1 MFSLQTYKSE
11 KNIKPLLI
19 MRNSTFRKFLLFLL
33 LLPTFLCTTA
43 WAQLSELEQGKVY
56 RFVNVGQSSYALAA
70 TTTKG
75 ATGSTVTTGS
85 RQADYPQL
93 WYVTEVKD
101 NSGTKTYRLRNMGNG
116 HYLQGN
122 GKSTQWK
129 MVKGETTESTYLY
142 LITCGKHNTLSDQ
155 KTTGG
160 HRHMHLD
167 GSKNVVGWLTSSEST
182 QWDITAVDIDASV
195 IAQNWASLEN
205 INFSDTQITN
215 YQTALDA
222 IFTDKA
228 CTTLRRSYA
237 SKSEAAL
244 TADASYT
251 ALPPILQNMVM
262 KTWRSANGIPVSEA
276 WAEANFDNSK
286 PEWGGDYAKRFRIQN
301 YEIYTEREC
310 AHSALKIN
318 IHTNLNNPTGIFG
331 NYRQPLFIMV
341 DQDVPANASLY
352 LGSYSGHGQGAGY
365 NDGVQLHKGLNII
378 PFWGDKTWTCIY
390 YTAKT
395 MKAWDGTTT
404 LTDFDLTDFP
414 DLKIHIE
421 GGNVNGYYNA
431 VGDDLWAHNAATT
444 GCDEKHNVASLRTNL
459 TKDNGS
465 TTETNNNLIQKNNVY
480 PKGDNEAD
488 WDYLAARNVLE
499 DLTIVGRYMVYQF
512 CFNSPDSDHPEYC
525 TDYWFTKHDD
535 TRRVRIPDVLERW
548 DRIMMSQRLTMGLL
562 SKQEVE
568 EANARFHAWDA
579 DKQDIYTFPGEG
591 DDITKDYSKHYRMHG
606 LAITMNTGYMSGGWT
621 SSNYNYGTLPSIIGA
636 DMTNESN
643 AGGVVWG
650 PAHEIGHQHQKPI
663 NMNGLTEVTNNMF
676 ANIAVWYDGRSTS
689 RMNGGEGDLSSV
701 LNAYERENYDFFSN
715 NIWAQTHLY
724 YKLWLYY
731 HLTGKNKNFLPRL
744 FELLRRDPMEISYNQ
759 EGKKSLLHF
768 YKKACEAAGE
778 DLTEFFR
785 AYGFFTVMNK
795 RFVGDY
801 ANSEYTQTQED
812 IDEAIQY
819 VKAKKYPKNLQV
831 LFINDATPDKT
842 YLRHDGTTA
851 RAQADNRT
859 YSDLGAYTD
868 YQNPADGAVDGT
880 YQMTVENGK
889 AILSGATGGAGFLLY
904 DEAGNLLAFSNDKTF
919 PLTDATMLAISSGK
933 ASVKVMDVAGVTQEV
948 SYDSESAAASLLK
961 SALNQ
966 ALPVLNHV
974 DEGGDT
980 KKNFTKVGF
989 FKGHTVENL
998 RNVYTKARTIYDNR
1012 QTVSYITAAQS
1023 LKKAIEEV
1031 LAREDAR
1038 VAFIPGSTCTLRCF
1052 AYPTHYLTDVTKTV
1066 NNEVK
1071 NIASTKVVTA
1081 ESNLTD
1087 AEHWIIESNGEKGH
1101 YKLKNKSTGRYI
1113 STIAQSIKATTGATA
1128 KDFVLTEIQTALWGF
1143 NGGDMQWI
1151 HCAASSDNDIVG
1163 WNADEDASKWYIV
1176 MTEKDEAL
1184 VAENDLQNLISRT
1197 RTLVD
1202 EVAQVGMKGDM
1213 DMANMRIYSNTPEQY
1228 HGTEML
1234 VDGDAETYFHT
1245 NWSGNDA
1252 VTEDH
1257 YLLFDCDAMPLEEF
1271 AVRYTTLPNS
1281 AHNVDAPK
1289 TIVVEGANKAV
1300 NGIPESY
1307 TTIATLSSSDATNP
1321 LPTANAMSYT
1331 SATLGTA
1338 GTSYRYIRLRVTDAT
1353 GGTWGTHK
1361 YFGLAELTLVR
1372 QAYKMFGIESKY
1384 TNNVTEANITD
1395 ALTAITAAET
1405 AIAAADKT
1413 TSTLQN
1419 AYTVLEEKYNV
1430 LATAKAKANSE
1441 TSDIALYRTALQ
1453 TLYNNTQTLLNE
1465 CGTVTVSNFALQST
1479 NANAAGYL
1487 YCNAPYTGD
1496 KNPNDYSVQGTD
1508 GYRLLDND
1516 LTTYLHTD
1524 YSGNNSTD
1532 GLDHYIRVYCGER
1545 GIEQFTFS
1553 YTTRNG
1559 GDGQPT
1565 SMVVEGSNEEA
1576 GTYTELASLTGLP
1589 TSTSTVYSSETLGT
1603 KGTSYKYIRFR
1614 VTGNKLD
1621 KKQGGHYW
1629 FCMAEFDMA
1638 EEPQISVSINEN
1650 CGIVD
1655 NNDILNTYYA
1665 LQAAQSVLDMATTIE
1680 EFEAGTAALQAQY
1693 NALSYAKN
1701 TNPADKAA
1709 LNTVISSTQTTYASC
1724 FSDAECTAIKN
1735 EYASSLNVTASFLAE
1750 VKAAIDAAQL
1760 VAQNFKATQAEVNEQ
1775 TNLLTAKA
1783 NQLNHAI
1790 AAANFPVKLT
1800 FNTAQPELYSITMK
1814 VADGSRLQYRGD
1826 SSHGDGGPY
1835 DYDKI
1840 KRASQL
1846 ELRNAYQA
1854 FYFVPGSEAGR
1865 VRLYNYA
1872 DNKFFGAT
1880 EYAAGPGKVKAYGES
1895 AADLKVKEWKIVA
1908 NANNPD
1914 WYNLQPVPTDG
1925 STTVY
1930 YMGQSNDDG
1939 TPNLGFRDD
1948 ADSERA
1954 LYKFQQDNGMNLS
1967 AAYIQLYNYF
1977 HTALKHNRQLDLNY
1991 ASDALGFYPTDKA
2004 TAFNTAYAAAERAL
2018 ANESSADEVYTT
2030 AYNNLVAAYTAL
2042 EPNLPVAG
2050 KYYVV
2055 RSAATNNNA
2064 SYCQNALIYAD
2075 KDIHRMKWG
2084 TDKTKSDA
2092 TAIWT
2097 FERQDDGTFLM
2108 KNLHTATGPGN
2119 LTGSGEAT
2127 PLQEQSL
2134 PVTIAS
2140 FDYTLGNLTLSIG
2153 GKNAHA
2159 QESGNNIISWGALAG
2174 NASLW
2179 TLEEL
2184 TESELGAVG
2193 YTLSMLGWGNASF
2206 YSAYP
2211 VSIPNGLK
2219 AYYLQGDEA
2228 LDLDAKSEGT
2238 AKLTEIT
2245 GVIPAGTGVILRGAK
2260 GSYTLPFAADAWT
2273 NEAPADNLLKGS
2285 PYKCFKPGVAGTSY
2299 YVFGV
2304 KNGHVGLYKA
2314 YLEYDAN
2321 GSQGENNAYNDT
2333 NKGGCFLVEA
2343 NRIYMERTGTQN
2355 LAAGFRLLDPEQTG
2369 ISLTE
2374 LDAETET
2381 VYDLQ
2386 GRRVLRVKTPG
2397 FYLINGQK
2405 RFVRP

>member
-1 MFSLQTYKSE
+1 
-11 KNIKPLLI
+11 

-33 LLPTFLCTTA
+33 LLPTLLCTTA
-43 WAQLSELEQGKVY
+43 WAQLSTLEQGKVY
-56 RFVNVGQSSYALAA
+56 RFKNVGQSSYALAA

-75 ATGSTVTTGS
+75 ATGSTATTGS
-85 RQADYPQL
+85 TEADYPQL
-93 WYVTEVKD
+93 WCVTEVKD

-116 HYLQGN
+116 LYLQGN
-122 GKSTQWK
+122 EMSKQWK
-129 MVKGETTESTYLY
+129 MVNGETTDNTYLY
-142 LITCGKHNTLSDQ
+142 LITCGTHNTLSDRNN
-155 KTTGG
+155 TARY
-160 HRHMHLD
+160 RHMHLD
-167 GSKNVVGWLTSSEST
+167 GSKNVVGWETSSEST
-182 QWDITAVDIDASV
+182 QWDITEVDIDASV

-228 CTTLRRSYA
+228 CTTLQSSYA
-237 SKSEAAL
+237 GMSETAL
-244 TADASYT
+244 TADANYT

-301 YEIYTEREC
+301 YEIYTERDC

-404 LTDFDLTDFP
+404 LTDFDLTQFP

-431 VGDDLWAHNAATT
+431 VGDELWAHNAATT
-444 GCDEKHNVASLRTNL
+444 GCDENHNAASLRTNL
-459 TKDNGS
+459 PKANGS
-465 TTETNNNLIQKNNVY
+465 TTETNNNLIQENNVY

-488 WDYLAARNVLE
+488 WDYLAARNVLD
-499 DLTIVGRYMVYQF
+499 DLTIVSRYMVFQF
-512 CFNSPDSDHPEYC
+512 CFNSPDSNHPDYC
-525 TDYWFTKHDD
+525 TDYWFTKQGDG

-591 DDITKDYSKHYRMHG
+591 DNITKDYSKHYRMHG
-606 LAITMNTGYMSGGWT
+606 LAISMNEGYMSGGWT
-621 SSNYNYGTLPSIIGA
+621 SSNYNYNTLPSIIGA
-636 DMTNESN
+636 DMTNGSN

-812 IDEAIQY
+812 IDAAIQY
-819 VKAKKYPKNLQV
+819 VKAKKYPQNLQV

-842 YLRHDGTTA
+842 YLRHDGTTL

-868 YQNPADGAVDGT
+868 YQNPAAGAVVGT

-1081 ESNLTD
+1081 ESNLTN

-1163 WNADEDASKWYIV
+1163 WNAGADASKWYIV
-1176 MTEKDEAL
+1176 MTEMDEAL

-1202 EVAQVGMKGDM
+1202 EVAQVGMRGDM

-1234 VDGDAETYFHT
+1234 VDGDAETYFHS
-1245 NWSGNDA
+1245 NWTGDNA

-1257 YLLFDCDAMPLEEF
+1257 YILFDCDAMPLDEF
-1271 AVRYTTLPNS
+1271 AVRYTTLPAS
-1281 AHNVDAPK
+1281 ASNVDAPK
-1289 TIVVEGANKAV
+1289 TIVIEGANEAV
-1300 NGIPESY
+1300 NGIPSAY
-1307 TTIATLSSSDATNP
+1307 TTIATLSSTDANP
-1321 LPTANAMSYT
+1321 LPTAKAKSYT

-1372 QAYKMFGIESKY
+1372 QADKVFGIKSKY
-1384 TNNVTEANITD
+1384 SSLTEGNITD
-1395 ALTAITAAET
+1395 ALNAITDAET
-1405 AIAAADKT
+1405 AIAAEDKT
-1413 TSTLQN
+1413 ASSLQT
-1419 AYTVLEEKYNV
+1419 AYTALEAKYNV
-1430 LATAKAKANSE
+1430 LATAKANSE
-1441 TSDIALYRTALQ
+1441 TSD
-1453 TLYNNTQTLLNE
+1453 
-1465 CGTVTVSNFALQST
+1465 
-1479 NANAAGYL
+1479 
-1487 YCNAPYTGD
+1487 
-1496 KNPNDYSVQGTD
+1496 
-1508 GYRLLDND
+1508 
-1516 LTTYLHTD
+1516 
-1524 YSGNNSTD
+1524 
-1532 GLDHYIRVYCGER
+1532 
-1545 GIEQFTFS
+1545 
-1553 YTTRNG
+1553 
-1559 GDGQPT
+1559 
-1565 SMVVEGSNEEA
+1565 
-1576 GTYTELASLTGLP
+1576 
-1589 TSTSTVYSSETLGT
+1589 
-1603 KGTSYKYIRFR
+1603 
-1614 VTGNKLD
+1614 
-1621 KKQGGHYW
+1621 
-1629 FCMAEFDMA
+1629 
-1638 EEPQISVSINEN
+1638 
-1650 CGIVD
+1650 
-1655 NNDILNTYYA
+1655 
-1665 LQAAQSVLDMATTIE
+1665 
-1680 EFEAGTAALQAQY
+1680 
-1693 NALSYAKN
+1693 N
-1701 TNPADKAA
+1701 TNPADKAE
-1709 LNTVISSTQTTYASC
+1709 LNTVLSSTQTRYASC
-1724 FSDAECTAIKN
+1724 FSDAECTAIKS

-1760 VAQNFKATQAEVNEQ
+1760 VAQNAKATQTEVDEQ
-1775 TNLLTAKA
+1775 TSLLRAKA
-1783 NQLNHAI
+1783 NQLTHAI

-1814 VADGSRLQYRGD
+1814 IADGSRLQYRGD
-1826 SSHGDGGPY
+1826 SSHGDGGSS

-1840 KRASQL
+1840 KRANHL
-1846 ELRNAYQA
+1846 EKGNAYQA
-1854 FYFVPGSEAGR
+1854 FYFVPGSVAGR

-1872 DNKFFGAT
+1872 DNKFFGIWKNT
-1880 EYAAGPGKVKAYGES
+1880 FAAGPGKVKAYTES
-1895 AADLKVKEWKIVA
+1895 TTDLAVQEWTIVA
-1908 NANNPD
+1908 NANNPG
-1914 WYNLQPVPTDG
+1914 WYNLQAIPSNAGDN
-1925 STTVY
+1925 TVY
-1930 YMGQSNDDG
+1930 YMGQSDSDN
-1939 TPNLGFRDD
+1939 TPNLGLRAASDVD
-1948 ADSERA
+1948 NVRA
-1954 LYKFQQDNGMNLS
+1954 LYQFQQDNGMNLS
-1967 AAYIQLYNYF
+1967 AAYSQLYNYF
-1977 HTALKHNRQLDLNY
+1977 HTALKHNEQLDLNY
-1991 ASDALGFYPTDKA
+1991 ASDALGFYPKDKA
-2004 TAFNTAYAAAERAL
+2004 TAFNTAYEAAETAL
-2018 ANESSADEVYTT
+2018 TKESSADEVYTT
-2030 AYNNLVAAYTAL
+2030 AYNDLEAAYTAL

-2084 TDKTKSDA
+2084 KDKTKSDA

-2119 LTGSGEAT
+2119 LTGSDKAT
-2127 PLQEQSL
+2127 PLQENSL

-2140 FDYTLGNLTLSIG
+2140 FDYTKGNLTLSIG

-2159 QESGNNIISWGALAG
+2159 QESGNYIMSWDAKAG

-2193 YTLSMLGWGNASF
+2193 YTLSMSTWGNASF

-2228 LDLDAKSEGT
+2228 LDLYANNEGT

-2245 GVIPAGTGVILRGAK
+2245 GVIPAGTGVILRGAQ

-2304 KNGHVGLYKA
+2304 KNGNVGLYKA

-2355 LAAGFRLLDPEQTG
+2355 HAAGFRLLDPEQTG

>member
-43 WAQLSELEQGKVY
+43 WAQLSELKQGKVY

-85 RQADYPQL
+85 TQADYPQL
-93 WYVTEVKD
+93 WCVTEVKD
-101 NSGTKTYRLRNMGNG
+101 NGGTKTYRLRNMGNG

-122 GKSTQWK
+122 EMSKQWK
-129 MVKGETTESTYLY
+129 MVNGETTDNTYLY
-142 LITCGKHNTLSDQ
+142 LITCGTHNTLSDRNN
-155 KTTGG
+155 TDRY
-160 HRHMHLD
+160 RHMHLD
-167 GSKNVVGWLTSSEST
+167 GSKNVVGWETSSEST

-205 INFSDTQITN
+205 INFSKTQITN

-228 CTTLRRSYA
+228 CTTLRSSYVGM
-237 SKSEAAL
+237 SETDL
-244 TADASYT
+244 TADANYK
-251 ALPPILQNMVM
+251 ALPQVLQNMVM
-262 KTWRSANGIPVSEA
+262 KTWHAANGTPVSVA

-301 YEIYTEREC
+301 YEIYAEREC
-310 AHSALKIN
+310 TNSALKIN

-341 DQDVPANASLY
+341 DQDVPENASLY

-365 NDGVQLHKGLNII
+365 NDGVKLQKGLNII
-378 PFWGDKTWTCIY
+378 PIWGDKTWTCIY

-404 LTDFDLTDFP
+404 LTDFDLTQFP

-431 VGDDLWAHNAATT
+431 VGDDLWAHDAATT
-444 GCDEKHNVASLRTNL
+444 GCDEKHNVTSLRTNL
-459 TKDNGS
+459 PKANGS
-465 TTETNNNLIQKNNVY
+465 TTETNDNLIQKNNVY

-499 DLTIVGRYMVYQF
+499 DLTIVSRYMVYQF
-512 CFNSPDSDHPEYC
+512 CFNSPDSNHPEYC

-579 DKQDIYTFPGEG
+579 DEQDIYTFPGKG

-643 AGGVVWG
+643 AGSVWG

-731 HLTGKNKNFLPRL
+731 HLVGKNKNFLPRL
-744 FELLRRDPMEISYNQ
+744 FELLRRDRMVISYNQ
-759 EGKKSLLHF
+759 EGSKSLLHF
-768 YKKACEAAGE
+768 YKKACDAAQE

-785 AYGFFTVMNK
+785 AYGFFTVMKN

-801 ANSEYTQTQED
+801 SNSEYTQTQAD
-812 IDEAIQY
+812 IDAAIQY
-819 VKAKKYPKNLQV
+819 VKNKNYPENLQV
-831 LFINDATPDKT
+831 LFINDTDESGNYVK
-842 YLRHDGTTA
+842 HDGTTL
-851 RAQADNRT
+851 RT
-859 YSDLGAYTD
+859 NWEGTNHYSDLGAYTD
-868 YQNPADGAVDGT
+868 FQGT
-880 YQMTVENGK
+880 TSSPVTGDYALTVNNGV
-889 AILSGATGGAGFLLY
+889 ATATGATGGVGFLIY
-904 DEAGNLLAFSNDKTF
+904 DASGNLLSFSSDYTF
-919 PLTDATMLAISSGK
+919 PVSQAAQLAIAKGTAVVKAMNADGTTQKVAYDAVSAATSQLQTALDKASAMLALTD
-933 ASVKVMDVAGVTQEV
+933 D
-948 SYDSESAAASLLK
+948 
-961 SALNQ
+961 
-966 ALPVLNHV
+966 
-974 DEGGDT
+974 GGTGET
-980 KKNFTKVGF
+980 KN
-989 FKGHTVENL
+989 
-998 RNVYTKARTIYDNR
+998 YTKPGFYKGELMGDVKNCYNKALDIYNNL
-1012 QTVSYITAAQS
+1012 QTVSYLTAAQA
-1023 LKKAIEEV
+1023 LDKACQAV
-1031 LAREDAR
+1031 LDNAYAKVE
-1038 VAFIPGSTCTLRCF
+1038 FIPGSTCTLRNS
-1052 AYPTHYLTDVTKTV
+1052 AYPTRYMTETTQTASDVTSY
-1066 NNEVK
+1066 
-1071 NIASTKVVTA
+1071 IISTKVVTDEA
-1081 ESNLTD
+1081 SLTD
-1087 AEHWIIESNGEKGH
+1087 NEQWIVEATATAGV
-1101 YKLKNKSTGRYI
+1101 YALKNKATGRY
-1113 STIAQSIKATTGATA
+1113 AQSVSARSTVYGMGESPNNFLLDDMGNGRWA
-1128 KDFVLTEIQTALWGF
+1128 FSNNSNHLFAL
-1143 NGGDMQWI
+1143 
-1151 HCAASSDNDIVG
+1151 HSASNNYYKVVG
-1163 WNADEDASKWYIV
+1163 WNHDDEPSQWYIV
-1176 MTEKDEAL
+1176 MTDKDEIL
-1184 VAENDLQNLISRT
+1184 SAENQLEALIAQT

-1202 EVAQVGMKGDM
+1202 EMAIVGLKGDL

-1234 VDGDAETYFHT
+1234 VDGDTETYFHT
-1245 NWSGNDA
+1245 NWTGDNA
-1252 VTEDH
+1252 VAEDH
-1257 YLLFDCDAMPLEEF
+1257 YILFDCDAMPLDEF
-1271 AVRYTTLPNS
+1271 AVRYTTLPTS
-1281 AHNVDAPK
+1281 AYNVDAPK
-1289 TIVVEGANKAV
+1289 TIVIEGANEAV
-1300 NGIPESY
+1300 NGIPSDY

-1321 LPTANAMSYT
+1321 LPTTKAQTYT

-1372 QAYKMFGIESKY
+1372 QADKVFGIESKY
-1384 TNNVTEANITD
+1384 TGSLTQANITD

-1405 AIAAADKT
+1405 AIAADDKT

-1430 LATAKAKANSE
+1430 LATAKA
-1441 TSDIALYRTALQ
+1441 
-1453 TLYNNTQTLLNE
+1453 
-1465 CGTVTVSNFALQST
+1465 
-1479 NANAAGYL
+1479 
-1487 YCNAPYTGD
+1487 
-1496 KNPNDYSVQGTD
+1496 
-1508 GYRLLDND
+1508 
-1516 LTTYLHTD
+1516 
-1524 YSGNNSTD
+1524 
-1532 GLDHYIRVYCGER
+1532 
-1545 GIEQFTFS
+1545 
-1553 YTTRNG
+1553 
-1559 GDGQPT
+1559 
-1565 SMVVEGSNEEA
+1565 
-1576 GTYTELASLTGLP
+1576 
-1589 TSTSTVYSSETLGT
+1589 
-1603 KGTSYKYIRFR
+1603 
-1614 VTGNKLD
+1614 
-1621 KKQGGHYW
+1621 
-1629 FCMAEFDMA
+1629 
-1638 EEPQISVSINEN
+1638 
-1650 CGIVD
+1650 
-1655 NNDILNTYYA
+1655 
-1665 LQAAQSVLDMATTIE
+1665 
-1680 EFEAGTAALQAQY
+1680 
-1693 NALSYAKN
+1693 N
-1701 TNPADKAA
+1701 TNPADKAE
-1709 LNTVISSTQTTYASC
+1709 LNTVLSSTQTSYASC
-1724 FSDAECTAIKN
+1724 FSDAECTAIKS

-1760 VAQNFKATQAEVNEQ
+1760 VAQNFKATQAEVNKQ
-1775 TNLLTAKA
+1775 TSLLRAKA
-1783 NQLNHAI
+1783 NQLAHAI

-1800 FNTAQPELYSITMK
+1800 FNTEQPELYSITMK

-1826 SSHGDGGPY
+1826 SSHGDGGNY

-1840 KRASQL
+1840 KRANQL
-1846 ELRNAYQA
+1846 EKGNAYQA
-1854 FYFVPGSEAGR
+1854 FYFVPGSVAGR

-1872 DNKFFGAT
+1872 DNKFFGIGNGSF
-1880 EYAAGPGKVKAYGES
+1880 AAGPGKVKAYTES
-1895 AADLKVKEWKIVA
+1895 TTNLAVQEWTIVA
-1908 NANNPD
+1908 NTNNPD
-1914 WYNLQPVPTDG
+1914 WYNLQAIPSDAG
-1925 STTVY
+1925 DNTVL
-1930 YMGQSNDDG
+1930 YMGQSDSDG
-1939 TPNLGFRDD
+1939 TPNLGLRTE
-1948 ADSERA
+1948 ADHNRT
-1954 LYKFQQDNGMNLS
+1954 LYRFQQDNGMHLS

-1977 HTALKHNRQLDLNY
+1977 HSALKHNEQLELNY

-2004 TAFNTAYAAAERAL
+2004 RAFNTAFEAAESAL
-2018 ANESSADEVYTT
+2018 ANESSADEDYTT
-2030 AYNNLVAAYTAL
+2030 AYNDLEAANTAL

-2055 RSAATNNNA
+2055 RSAATNDNT

-2084 TDKTKSDA
+2084 KDKTKSDA

-2119 LTGSGEAT
+2119 LTGSAAAT

-2140 FDYTLGNLTLSIG
+2140 FNYTLGNLTLSIG
-2153 GKNAHA
+2153 GNNAHA
-2159 QESGNNIISWGALAG
+2159 QQSGNYIMSWGAEAG

-2179 TLEEL
+2179 KLEEL

-2193 YTLSMLGWGNASF
+2193 YTLSMSGWENASF

-2228 LDLDAKSEGT
+2228 LDLYANNEGT

-2245 GVIPAGTGVILRGAK
+2245 GVIPAGTGVILRGAQ

-2285 PYKCFKPGVAGTSY
+2285 PYKCFKPGVTGTSY

-2304 KNGHVGLYKA
+2304 KNGNVGLYKA

-2355 LAAGFRLLDPEQTG
+2355 YAAGFRLLDPEQTG

>member
-11 KNIKPLLI
+11 KNIKPLFF

-43 WAQLSELEQGKVY
+43 WAQLSELKQGKVY

-75 ATGSTVTTGS
+75 ATGSTATTGS
-85 RQADYPQL
+85 TQADYPQL
-93 WYVTEVKD
+93 WCVTEVKD

-116 HYLQGN
+116 LYLQGN
-122 GKSTQWK
+122 EMSKQWK
-129 MVKGETTESTYLY
+129 MVNGETTDNTYLY
-142 LITCGKHNTLSDQ
+142 LITRGTHNTLSDRNN
-155 KTTGG
+155 TAPY
-160 HRHMHLD
+160 RHMHLD

-182 QWDITAVDIDASV
+182 QWDITEVNIDANV
-195 IAQNWASLEN
+195 IAQNWTSLEN
-205 INFSDTQITN
+205 VNFSDTQITN
-215 YQTALDA
+215 YQTALDD

-228 CTTLRRSYA
+228 CTTLRSSYA
-237 SKSEAAL
+237 SMSETAL
-244 TADASYT
+244 TADANYT

-262 KTWRSANGIPVSEA
+262 KTWRAANGTPVSQA

-286 PEWGGDYAKRFRIQN
+286 PEWGGNYAKRFRIQN
-301 YEIYTEREC
+301 YEIYTERDC

-404 LTDFDLTDFP
+404 LTDFDLTQFP

-431 VGDDLWAHNAATT
+431 VGDDLWAHDAATT
-444 GCDEKHNVASLRTNL
+444 GCDENHNVTSLRTNL
-459 TKDNGS
+459 TKANGS
-465 TTETNNNLIQKNNVY
+465 TTETNDNLIQENKVY

-488 WDYLAARNVLE
+488 WDYLAARNVLD
-499 DLTIVGRYMVYQF
+499 DLTIVSRYMVFQF

-606 LAITMNTGYMSGGWT
+606 LAISMNEGYMSGGWT

-636 DMTNESN
+636 DMTNERK
-643 AGGVVWG
+643 AGSVWG

-801 ANSEYTQTQED
+801 AHSEYTQTQED
-812 IDEAIQY
+812 INEAIQY
-819 VKAKKYPKNLQV
+819 VKAKKYHENLQV
-831 LFINDATPDKT
+831 LFINDATPGKT

-851 RAQADNRT
+851 RTQWDGT
-859 YSDLGAYTD
+859 YYSDLGAYTD
-868 YQNPADGAVDGT
+868 YQDPAAGAVVGT

-1052 AYPTHYLTDVTKTV
+1052 EFPTRYMTDVTKTV
-1066 NNEVK
+1066 NNEEK
-1071 NIASTKVVTA
+1071 NIASTKIVTA

-1143 NGGDMQWI
+1143 NGGDYQWI
-1151 HCAASSDNDIVG
+1151 HCAESSAFDIVG

-1202 EVAQVGMKGDM
+1202 EVAQVGMRGDM

-1234 VDGDAETYFHT
+1234 VDGNAETYFHT
-1245 NWSGNDA
+1245 NWMGNDA
-1252 VTEDH
+1252 VNEDH

-1271 AVRYTTLPNS
+1271 AVRYTTLPTS
-1281 AHNVDAPK
+1281 ASNVDAPK
-1289 TIVVEGANKAV
+1289 TIVVEGANEAV
-1300 NGIPESY
+1300 NGIPKSY

-1321 LPTANAMSYT
+1321 LPTAKAMSYT

-1413 TSTLQN
+1413 TSTLQV
-1419 AYTVLEEKYNV
+1419 AYTALEAKYNV
-1430 LATAKAKANSE
+1430 LATAKANSE
-1441 TSDIALYRTALQ
+1441 TSD
-1453 TLYNNTQTLLNE
+1453 
-1465 CGTVTVSNFALQST
+1465 
-1479 NANAAGYL
+1479 
-1487 YCNAPYTGD
+1487 
-1496 KNPNDYSVQGTD
+1496 
-1508 GYRLLDND
+1508 
-1516 LTTYLHTD
+1516 
-1524 YSGNNSTD
+1524 
-1532 GLDHYIRVYCGER
+1532 
-1545 GIEQFTFS
+1545 
-1553 YTTRNG
+1553 
-1559 GDGQPT
+1559 
-1565 SMVVEGSNEEA
+1565 
-1576 GTYTELASLTGLP
+1576 
-1589 TSTSTVYSSETLGT
+1589 
-1603 KGTSYKYIRFR
+1603 
-1614 VTGNKLD
+1614 
-1621 KKQGGHYW
+1621 
-1629 FCMAEFDMA
+1629 
-1638 EEPQISVSINEN
+1638 
-1650 CGIVD
+1650 
-1655 NNDILNTYYA
+1655 
-1665 LQAAQSVLDMATTIE
+1665 
-1680 EFEAGTAALQAQY
+1680 
-1693 NALSYAKN
+1693 N
-1701 TNPADKAA
+1701 TNPADKAE
-1709 LNTVISSTQTTYASC
+1709 LNTVLFSTQTRYANC
-1724 FSDAECTAIKN
+1724 FSDAECTAIKS

-1760 VAQNFKATQAEVNEQ
+1760 VAQNAKATQTEVDEQ
-1775 TNLLTAKA
+1775 TSLLRAKA
-1783 NQLNHAI
+1783 NQLTHAI

-1826 SSHGDGGPY
+1826 SSHGDGGYY

-1840 KRASQL
+1840 KRANHL
-1846 ELRNAYQA
+1846 EKGNAYQA

-1880 EYAAGPGKVKAYGES
+1880 DYTAGPGKLYAKSDGTTG
-1895 AADLKVKEWKIVA
+1895 LKVEEWTLVA
-1908 NANNPD
+1908 NENNAG
-1914 WYNLQPVPTDG
+1914 WYNLKAVPTDG
-1925 STTVY
+1925 SSKVL
-1930 YMGQSNDDG
+1930 YMGQDDDANRA
-1939 TPNLGFRDD
+1939 NLGFRGD
-1948 ADSERA
+1948 ADNVRA
-1954 LYKFQQDNGMNLS
+1954 LYQFQQDNGMNLS
-1967 AAYIQLYNYF
+1967 DAYIQLYNYF
-1977 HTALKHNRQLDLNY
+1977 HTALKHNRQLELNY
-1991 ASDALGFYPTDKA
+1991 ASDALGFYPKGKA
-2004 TAFNTAYAAAERAL
+2004 TAFNNAFAAAETAL

-2030 AYNNLVAAYTAL
+2030 AYNNLVAANTAL
-2042 EPNLPVAG
+2042 EPNLPEAG

-2064 SYCQNALIYAD
+2064 TYCQNALIYAD

-2084 TDKTKSDA
+2084 TDKTKIDA

-2108 KNLHTATGPGN
+2108 KNLHTATGPGS
-2119 LTGSGEAT
+2119 LTGSDATT
-2127 PLQEQSL
+2127 PLQENSL

-2159 QESGNNIISWGALAG
+2159 QESGKYIMSWEAKAG

-2193 YTLSMLGWGNASF
+2193 YTLSMSTWENASF

-2228 LDLDAKSEGT
+2228 LDLDANSEGT

-2245 GVIPAGTGVILRGAK
+2245 RVIPAGTGVILRGAK

-2273 NEAPADNLLKGS
+2273 NEAPAGNLLKGS

-2304 KNGHVGLYKA
+2304 KNGNVGLYKA

-2321 GSQGENNAYNDT
+2321 GTQGENNAYNDT
-2333 NKGGCFLVEA
+2333 NRGGCFLVEA

>member
-1 MFSLQTYKSE
+1 
-11 KNIKPLLI
+11 

-33 LLPTFLCTTA
+33 LLPTYLCTTA
-43 WAQLSELEQGKVY
+43 WAQFSELERGKVY

-85 RQADYPQL
+85 TQADYPQL
-93 WYVTEVKD
+93 WYVTDVKD

-116 HYLQGN
+116 LYLQGN
-122 GKSTQWK
+122 GTSTQWK
-129 MVKGETTESTYLY
+129 MVNGETTDNTYLY
-142 LITCGKHNTLSDQ
+142 LITRGTHNTLSDQ

-160 HRHMHLD
+160 YRHMHLD
-167 GSKNVVGWLTSSEST
+167 GSKNVVGWETGSEST
-182 QWDITAVDIDASV
+182 QWDITEVDIDASV
-195 IAQNWASLEN
+195 IAQNWTSLEN

-228 CTTLRRSYA
+228 CTTLRSSYA
-237 SKSEAAL
+237 SMSETAL
-244 TADASYT
+244 TADANYT

-262 KTWRSANGIPVSEA
+262 KTWRAANGTPVSQA

-286 PEWGGDYAKRFRIQN
+286 PQWGGDYAKRFRIQN
-301 YEIYTEREC
+301 YEIYTERDC

-352 LGSYSGHGQGAGY
+352 LGSYSGHGQGADY

-378 PFWGDKTWTCIY
+378 PIWGDKTWTCIY

-404 LTDFDLTDFP
+404 LTNFDLTDFP

-431 VGDDLWAHNAATT
+431 VGDDLWAHDAATT
-444 GCDEKHNVASLRTNL
+444 GCDKNHNVTSLRTNL
-459 TKDNGS
+459 PKANGS
-465 TTETNNNLIQKNNVY
+465 TTETNDNLIQKNNVY

-488 WDYLAARNVLE
+488 WDYLAARNVLD
-499 DLTIVGRYMVYQF
+499 DLTIVSRYMVYQF

-525 TDYWFTKHDD
+525 TDYWFTKQSDG

-579 DKQDIYTFPGEG
+579 DKQDIYTFPGKG

-636 DMTNESN
+636 DMTNERK
-643 AGGVVWG
+643 AGSVWG

-689 RMNGGEGDLSSV
+689 RMSGGEGDLSSV

-801 ANSEYTQTQED
+801 ANSEYTQTQDD
-812 IDEAIQY
+812 IDAAIQY

-831 LFINDATPDKT
+831 LFINDATPGKT
-842 YLRHDGTTA
+842 YLNHDGTTA
-851 RAQADNRT
+851 RTQWDGT
-859 YSDLGAYTD
+859 YYSDLGAYTD
-868 YQNPADGAVDGT
+868 YQDPAAGAVVGT

-933 ASVKVMDVAGVTQEV
+933 ASVKVMDAAGVTQEV

-1052 AYPTHYLTDVTKTV
+1052 AYPTRYLTDVTKTEDNV
-1066 NNEVK
+1066 EK
-1071 NIASTKVVTA
+1071 NIASTKDVTA

-1113 STIAQSIKATTGATA
+1113 STIARSTKATTGATA

-1151 HCAASSDNDIVG
+1151 HCAKSSAYDIVG
-1163 WNADEDASKWYIV
+1163 WNADEGASKWYIV
-1176 MTEKDEAL
+1176 MTEMDEAL

-1202 EVAQVGMKGDM
+1202 EVAQVGMRGDM

-1234 VDGDAETYFHT
+1234 VDSNAETYFHT
-1245 NWSGNDA
+1245 NWMGNDA
-1252 VTEDH
+1252 VNEDH

-1271 AVRYTTLPNS
+1271 AVRYTTLPTS
-1281 AHNVDAPK
+1281 ASNVDAPK
-1289 TIVVEGANKAV
+1289 TIVVEGANEAV
-1300 NGIPESY
+1300 NGIPKSY
-1307 TTIATLSSSDATNP
+1307 TTITTLSSSDATNP
-1321 LPTANAMSYT
+1321 LPTGKAMSYT
-1331 SATLGTA
+1331 SAPLGTA

-1430 LATAKAKANSE
+1430 LATAKANSE
-1441 TSDIALYRTALQ
+1441 TSD
-1453 TLYNNTQTLLNE
+1453 
-1465 CGTVTVSNFALQST
+1465 
-1479 NANAAGYL
+1479 
-1487 YCNAPYTGD
+1487 
-1496 KNPNDYSVQGTD
+1496 
-1508 GYRLLDND
+1508 
-1516 LTTYLHTD
+1516 
-1524 YSGNNSTD
+1524 
-1532 GLDHYIRVYCGER
+1532 
-1545 GIEQFTFS
+1545 
-1553 YTTRNG
+1553 
-1559 GDGQPT
+1559 
-1565 SMVVEGSNEEA
+1565 
-1576 GTYTELASLTGLP
+1576 
-1589 TSTSTVYSSETLGT
+1589 
-1603 KGTSYKYIRFR
+1603 
-1614 VTGNKLD
+1614 
-1621 KKQGGHYW
+1621 
-1629 FCMAEFDMA
+1629 
-1638 EEPQISVSINEN
+1638 
-1650 CGIVD
+1650 
-1655 NNDILNTYYA
+1655 
-1665 LQAAQSVLDMATTIE
+1665 
-1680 EFEAGTAALQAQY
+1680 
-1693 NALSYAKN
+1693 N
-1701 TNPADKAA
+1701 TNPADKAE
-1709 LNTVISSTQTTYASC
+1709 LNTVLSSTQTRYASC
-1724 FSDAECTAIKN
+1724 FSDAECTAIKS

-1760 VAQNFKATQAEVNEQ
+1760 VAQNAKATQAEVNEQ

-1783 NQLNHAI
+1783 NQLTHAI

-1814 VADGSRLQYRGD
+1814 VADGSRLQYRGN
-1826 SSHGDGGPY
+1826 SSHGDGGSS

-1840 KRASQL
+1840 KRANQL
-1846 ELRNAYQA
+1846 EKGNAYQA

-1872 DNKFFGAT
+1872 DNKFFGTT
-1880 EYAAGPGKVKAYGES
+1880 EYKAGPGKVKAYTES
-1895 AADLKVKEWKIVA
+1895 TTDLAVQEWTIVA
-1908 NANNPD
+1908 NANNPG
-1914 WYNLQPVPTDG
+1914 WYNLQAIPSNAGDN
-1925 STTVY
+1925 TVL
-1930 YMGQSNDDG
+1930 YMGQSDSDN
-1939 TPNLGFRDD
+1939 TPNLGLRTE
-1948 ADSERA
+1948 ADHDRT
-1954 LYKFQQDNGMNLS
+1954 LYQFQQDNGMNLS

-1977 HTALKHNRQLDLNY
+1977 HSALKHNEQLQLNY
-1991 ASDALGFYPTDKA
+1991 ASAALGCYPTDKA

-2018 ANESSADEVYTT
+2018 TKESSADEVYTT
-2030 AYNNLVAAYTAL
+2030 AYNNLVAANTAL

-2055 RSAATNNNA
+2055 RSAATNSDA
-2064 SYCQNALIYAD
+2064 TYCQNALIYAD

-2084 TDKTKSDA
+2084 KDKTKSDA

-2097 FERQDDGTFLM
+2097 FERQDDGTFRM
-2108 KNLHTATGPGN
+2108 KNLHTASGPGN

-2211 VSIPNGLK
+2211 VSIPNELK

-2245 GVIPAGTGVILRGAK
+2245 GVIPAGTGVILRGAQ

-2273 NEAPADNLLKGS
+2273 NESPANNLLKGS

-2304 KNGHVGLYKA
+2304 KNGNVGLYKA

-2321 GSQGENNAYNDT
+2321 GTQGVNNAYNDT
-2333 NKGGCFLVEA
+2333 NDGGCFLVEA

-2355 LAAGFRLLDPEQTG
+2355 YAAGFRLLDPEQTG

>member
-43 WAQLSELEQGKVY
+43 WAQLSKLEQGKVY

-85 RQADYPQL
+85 TQADYPQL
-93 WYVTEVKD
+93 WYVTDVKD

-116 HYLQGN
+116 LYLQGN

-129 MVKGETTESTYLY
+129 MVSGETTESTYLY
-142 LITCGKHNTLSDQ
+142 RITLGTHYTLSDQ

-160 HRHMHLD
+160 YRNMHLD
-167 GSKNVVGWLTSSEST
+167 GYKNVVGWLTSSEST
-182 QWDITAVDIDASV
+182 QWDITEVDIDDNV

-228 CTTLRRSYA
+228 CTTLQSSYA
-237 SKSEAAL
+237 SMSERAL

-251 ALPPILQNMVM
+251 ALPQVLQNMVM
-262 KTWRSANGIPVSEA
+262 KTWRAANGTSVSEA

-301 YEIYTEREC
+301 YEIYTERDC

-378 PFWGDKTWTCIY
+378 PIWGDKTWTCIY

-459 TKDNGS
+459 TKANGS
-465 TTETNNNLIQKNNVY
+465 TTETNNNLIQENNVY

-488 WDYLAARNVLE
+488 WDYLAARNVLD

-621 SSNYNYGTLPSIIGA
+621 SSNYNYSTLPSIIGA

-643 AGGVVWG
+643 AGSVWG

-689 RMNGGEGDLSSV
+689 RMNDGEGDLSSV

-744 FELLRRDPMEISYNQ
+744 FELLRRDPMAISYNQ
-759 EGKKSLLHF
+759 EGNTSTLRF

-812 IDEAIQY
+812 IDAAIQY
-819 VKAKKYPKNLQV
+819 VKAKDYPENLQV
-831 LFINDATPDKT
+831 LFINDATPNKT
-842 YLRHDGTTA
+842 YLKHDGTTA
-851 RAQADNRT
+851 RTQWDGT
-859 YSDLGAYTD
+859 YYSDLGAYTD
-868 YQNPADGAVDGT
+868 YQDPADGAVDGT

-989 FKGHTVENL
+989 FKGQTVENL

-1052 AYPTHYLTDVTKTV
+1052 EYPTRYMTDVTKTV
-1066 NNEVK
+1066 NNEEK

-1113 STIAQSIKATTGATA
+1113 STIAKNTKATTGATA

-1143 NGGDMQWI
+1143 NGGDYQWI
-1151 HCAASSDNDIVG
+1151 NCGVSYDFDIIG
-1163 WNADEDASKWYIV
+1163 WNADAKASKWYIV
-1176 MTEKDEAL
+1176 MTEKDEAV

-1234 VDGDAETYFHT
+1234 VDGNAETYFHT

-1281 AHNVDAPK
+1281 ASNVDAPK

-1321 LPTANAMSYT
+1321 LPTAKAMSYT
-1331 SATLGTA
+1331 SASLGTA

-1372 QAYKMFGIESKY
+1372 QADKVFGIESKY
-1384 TNNVTEANITD
+1384 TGSLTEANITD

-1430 LATAKAKANSE
+1430 LATAKA
-1441 TSDIALYRTALQ
+1441 
-1453 TLYNNTQTLLNE
+1453 
-1465 CGTVTVSNFALQST
+1465 
-1479 NANAAGYL
+1479 
-1487 YCNAPYTGD
+1487 
-1496 KNPNDYSVQGTD
+1496 
-1508 GYRLLDND
+1508 
-1516 LTTYLHTD
+1516 
-1524 YSGNNSTD
+1524 
-1532 GLDHYIRVYCGER
+1532 
-1545 GIEQFTFS
+1545 
-1553 YTTRNG
+1553 
-1559 GDGQPT
+1559 
-1565 SMVVEGSNEEA
+1565 
-1576 GTYTELASLTGLP
+1576 
-1589 TSTSTVYSSETLGT
+1589 
-1603 KGTSYKYIRFR
+1603 
-1614 VTGNKLD
+1614 
-1621 KKQGGHYW
+1621 
-1629 FCMAEFDMA
+1629 
-1638 EEPQISVSINEN
+1638 
-1650 CGIVD
+1650 
-1655 NNDILNTYYA
+1655 
-1665 LQAAQSVLDMATTIE
+1665 
-1680 EFEAGTAALQAQY
+1680 
-1693 NALSYAKN
+1693 N

-1760 VAQNFKATQAEVNEQ
+1760 VAQNFKATQAEVDEQ
-1775 TNLLTAKA
+1775 TNLLRAKA
-1783 NQLNHAI
+1783 NQLTHAI

-1800 FNTAQPELYSITMK
+1800 FNKAQPELYSITMK

-1826 SSHGDGGPY
+1826 SSHGDGGSS

-1840 KRASQL
+1840 KRANQL
-1846 ELRNAYQA
+1846 EKGNAYQA

-1872 DNKFFGAT
+1872 DNKFFGIWKNSFT
-1880 EYAAGPGKVKAYGES
+1880 AGPGKVKAYTES
-1895 AADLKVKEWKIVA
+1895 TTDLAVQEWTIVA
-1908 NANNPD
+1908 NANNPG
-1914 WYNLQPVPTDG
+1914 WYNLQAIPSNAEDN
-1925 STTVY
+1925 TVL
-1930 YMGQSNDDG
+1930 YMGQGDSDG
-1939 TPNLGFRDD
+1939 WPNLGLRAASDVD
-1948 ADSERA
+1948 NVRA
-1954 LYKFQQDNGMNLS
+1954 LYQFQQDNGMNLS

-1977 HTALKHNRQLDLNY
+1977 HTALKHNEQLDLNC
-1991 ASDALGFYPTDKA
+1991 ASDALGFYPKDKA
-2004 TAFNTAYAAAERAL
+2004 TAFNNAFEAAETAL
-2018 ANESSADEVYTT
+2018 ADESSADEVYTT
-2030 AYNNLVAAYTAL
+2030 AYNNLVAANTAL

-2075 KDIHRMKWG
+2075 KDIHRMKWDK
-2084 TDKTKSDA
+2084 DKTKSDA

-2119 LTGSGEAT
+2119 LTGSGAAT

-2159 QESGNNIISWGALAG
+2159 QESGKYIMSWDASAG

-2193 YTLSMLGWGNASF
+2193 YTLSMSKWGNASF

-2228 LDLDAKSEGT
+2228 LDLDANSEGT
-2238 AKLTEIT
+2238 AKLTETT
-2245 GVIPAGTGVILRGAK
+2245 GVIPAGTGVILRGAQS
-2260 GSYTLPFAADAWT
+2260 SYTLPLAANAWT

-2321 GSQGENNAYNDT
+2321 GTQGVNNAYNDT
-2333 NKGGCFLVEA
+2333 NDGGCFLVEA

-2355 LAAGFRLLDPEQTG
+2355 HAAGFRLLDPEQTG

>member
-33 LLPTFLCTTA
+33 LLPTYLCTTA

-85 RQADYPQL
+85 TQADYPQL

-116 HYLQGN
+116 LYLQGN
-122 GKSTQWK
+122 EMSKQWK
-129 MVKGETTESTYLY
+129 MVNGETTDNTYLY
-142 LITCGKHNTLSDQ
+142 LITCGTHNTLSDRNN
-155 KTTGG
+155 TARY
-160 HRHMHLD
+160 RHMHLD

-621 SSNYNYGTLPSIIGA
+621 SSNYNYGTLPNIIGA

-689 RMNGGEGDLSSV
+689 RMSGGEGDLTNV
-701 LNAYERENYDFFSN
+701 LKAFNTEGYDFFSN

-731 HLTGKNKNFLPRL
+731 HLVGKNRNFLPRL
-744 FELLRRDPMEISYNQ
+744 FELLRREPMEIAYNQ
-759 EGKKSLLHF
+759 EGSKSLLHF
-768 YKKACEAAGE
+768 YKKACDAAQE

-785 AYGFFTVMNK
+785 AYGFFTVMKN

-801 ANSEYTQTQED
+801 SNSEYTQTQAD
-812 IDEAIQY
+812 INAAIQY
-819 VKAKKYPKNLQV
+819 VKDKKYPENLQV
-831 LFINDATPDKT
+831 LFINDTDESGNYVK
-842 YLRHDGTTA
+842 HDGTTP
-851 RAQADNRT
+851 RVNWEDTNH

-868 YQNPADGAVDGT
+868 FQGT
-880 YQMTVENGK
+880 TSSPVTGDYALTVNNGV
-889 AILSGATGGAGFLLY
+889 ATATGATGGVGFLIY
-904 DEAGNLLAFSNDKTF
+904 DAGGNLLSFSSDYTF
-919 PLTDATMLAISSGK
+919 PVSQAAQLAIAKGTAVVKAMNADGTTQKVAYDATSAATSQLQTALDKARAMLALTDDGEAK
-933 ASVKVMDVAGVTQEV
+933 D
-948 SYDSESAAASLLK
+948 
-961 SALNQ
+961 
-966 ALPVLNHV
+966 
-974 DEGGDT
+974 
-980 KKNFTKVGF
+980 
-989 FKGHTVENL
+989 
-998 RNVYTKARTIYDNR
+998 YTKPGFYKGELMGDVKNCYNKALDIYNNR
-1012 QTVSYITAAQS
+1012 QTVSYLTAAQA
-1023 LKKAIEEV
+1023 LEKACQTV
-1031 LAREDAR
+1031 LDNAYAKVE
-1038 VAFIPGSTCTLRCF
+1038 FIPGSTCTLRNY
-1052 AYPTHYLTDVTKTV
+1052 AYPTRYMTETTRTDNGVTS
-1066 NNEVK
+1066 
-1071 NIASTKVVTA
+1071 NIISTKVVNDEASLTNYEQWIVEATSTA
-1081 ESNLTD
+1081 GVY
-1087 AEHWIIESNGEKGH
+1087 A
-1101 YKLKNKSTGRYI
+1101 LKNKATGRYAQSVSAR
-1113 STIAQSIKATTGATA
+1113 STIY
-1128 KDFVLTEIQTALWGF
+1128 EM
-1143 NGGDMQWI
+1143 GGDPKNFLLDDMGNGRWAFSYDSN
-1151 HCAASSDNDIVG
+1151 HLFALHSASNEYYKVVG
-1163 WNADEDASKWYIV
+1163 WNHDADASQWYIV
-1176 MTEKDEAL
+1176 MTDKDAALSTENQLEAL
-1184 VAENDLQNLISRT
+1184 IAQT

-1202 EVAQVGMKGDM
+1202 EMAIVGLKGDM

-1234 VDGDAETYFHT
+1234 VDGNAETYFHT

-1252 VTEDH
+1252 VNEDH

-1281 AHNVDAPK
+1281 AKNVDAPK

-1384 TNNVTEANITD
+1384 TGSLTQTDITD

-1419 AYTVLEEKYNV
+1419 AYTALEEKYNV
-1430 LATAKAKANSE
+1430 LATAKANSE
-1441 TSDIALYRTALQ
+1441 TSDIAPYRTALKA
-1453 TLYNNTQTLLNE
+1453 LYNNTQTLLNE

-1532 GLDHYIRVYCGER
+1532 KLDHYIRVYCGER

-1565 SMVVEGSNEEA
+1565 SMVVEGCNEET
-1576 GTYTELASLTGLP
+1576 GTYTTLTTLTTLTGLP
-1589 TSTSTVYSSETLGT
+1589 TSHSTEYKSEILGT
-1603 KGTSYKYIRFR
+1603 KGQPYKYIRFR
-1614 VTGNKLD
+1614 VTGNSKNET
-1621 KKQGGHYW
+1621 KGGHYW

-1680 EFEAGTAALQAQY
+1680 EFAAGTEALQAQY
-1693 NALSYAKN
+1693 NALSDAKK
-1701 TNPADKAA
+1701 TNPADKAE
-1709 LNTVISSTQTTYASC
+1709 LNTVISSTQTSYASC
-1724 FSDAECTAIKN
+1724 FSDAECTAIK
-1735 EYASSLNVTASFLAE
+1735 
-1750 VKAAIDAAQL
+1750 
-1760 VAQNFKATQAEVNEQ
+1760 
-1775 TNLLTAKA
+1775 
-1783 NQLNHAI
+1783 
-1790 AAANFPVKLT
+1790 
-1800 FNTAQPELYSITMK
+1800 
-1814 VADGSRLQYRGD
+1814 
-1826 SSHGDGGPY
+1826 
-1835 DYDKI
+1835 
-1840 KRASQL
+1840 
-1846 ELRNAYQA
+1846 
-1854 FYFVPGSEAGR
+1854 SE
-1865 VRLYNYA
+1865 
-1872 DNKFFGAT
+1872 
-1880 EYAAGPGKVKAYGES
+1880 
-1895 AADLKVKEWKIVA
+1895 
-1908 NANNPD
+1908 
-1914 WYNLQPVPTDG
+1914 
-1925 STTVY
+1925 
-1930 YMGQSNDDG
+1930 
-1939 TPNLGFRDD
+1939 
-1948 ADSERA
+1948 
-1954 LYKFQQDNGMNLS
+1954 
-1967 AAYIQLYNYF
+1967 
-1977 HTALKHNRQLDLNY
+1977 
-1991 ASDALGFYPTDKA
+1991 
-2004 TAFNTAYAAAERAL
+2004 
-2018 ANESSADEVYTT
+2018 
-2030 AYNNLVAAYTAL
+2030 
-2042 EPNLPVAG
+2042 
-2050 KYYVV
+2050 
-2055 RSAATNNNA
+2055 
-2064 SYCQNALIYAD
+2064 
-2075 KDIHRMKWG
+2075 
-2084 TDKTKSDA
+2084 
-2092 TAIWT
+2092 
-2097 FERQDDGTFLM
+2097 
-2108 KNLHTATGPGN
+2108 
-2119 LTGSGEAT
+2119 
-2127 PLQEQSL
+2127 
-2134 PVTIAS
+2134 
-2140 FDYTLGNLTLSIG
+2140 
-2153 GKNAHA
+2153 
-2159 QESGNNIISWGALAG
+2159 
-2174 NASLW
+2174 
-2179 TLEEL
+2179 
-2184 TESELGAVG
+2184 
-2193 YTLSMLGWGNASF
+2193 
-2206 YSAYP
+2206 
-2211 VSIPNGLK
+2211 
-2219 AYYLQGDEA
+2219 
-2228 LDLDAKSEGT
+2228 
-2238 AKLTEIT
+2238 
-2245 GVIPAGTGVILRGAK
+2245 
-2260 GSYTLPFAADAWT
+2260 
-2273 NEAPADNLLKGS
+2273 
-2285 PYKCFKPGVAGTSY
+2285 
-2299 YVFGV
+2299 
-2304 KNGHVGLYKA
+2304 
-2314 YLEYDAN
+2314 
-2321 GSQGENNAYNDT
+2321 
-2333 NKGGCFLVEA
+2333 
-2343 NRIYMERTGTQN
+2343 
-2355 LAAGFRLLDPEQTG
+2355 
-2369 ISLTE
+2369 
-2374 LDAETET
+2374 
-2381 VYDLQ
+2381 
-2386 GRRVLRVKTPG
+2386 
-2397 FYLINGQK
+2397 
-2405 RFVRP
+2405 